1 MRQYDN
7 YFNWTRVVDCENIAK
22 LAKLYSEKL
31 KKCIYLHLQV
41 ILALPKTVSKRVTKP
56 TANMATKF
64 VTKAVTKSV
73 TAPVTPPDGGYG
85 WVVVLAAFGCFSLI
99 GTHFMAF
106 SLLYK
111 PTVEAFGSSYA
122 TAGFV
127 GSISTACVH
136 IPGEL

>member
-1 MRQYDN
+1 M
-7 YFNWTRVVDCENIAK
+7 TIT
-22 LAKLYSEKL
+22 
-31 KKCIYLHLQV
+31 
-41 ILALPKTVSKRVTKP
+41 KTVATPVSKVDTKPVTKAATKP
-56 TANMATKF
+56 TAATIK
-64 VTKAVTKSV
+64 T
-73 TAPVTPPDGGYG
+73 PDGGYG
-85 WVVVLAAFGCFSLI
+85 WVVVIAAFGCFSLI

-136 IPGEL
+136 MPGEL